1 MNSVLSK
8 SNHMSNSNK
17 STLPLPS
24 LSTSSQ
30 YLYIF
35 LRSLSGIFNSSMS
48 TLKPLRMAGVC
59 GNSGSC
65 SLEQHRCRNR
75 TRSNRFG
82 LCGFFTGMSCRSE
95 AWNLSYC
102 LAVSRVSQTTRFPYI
117 FVFELFPAK
126 TSGSPPPWTMIG
138 SRGGGV
144 TLVGQ
149 PFGSLLLVGQ
159 PLRPLRLTGC
169 APASVAWA
177 VPRACLRLA
186 WGVCRLVCALCF
198 TTLSLAWLGP
208 AWPSAY

>member
-1 MNSVLSK
+1 MNSVRSK
-8 SNHMSNSNK
+8 SNHINSSNK

-35 LRSLSGIFNSSMS
+35 LRSRSGISNSSMS
-48 TLKPLRMAGVC
+48 TRRPLRIAGVW
-59 GNSGSC
+59 GNSGNC

-82 LCGFFTGMSCRSE
+82 LWGFFTGMSCRSD

-117 FVFELFPAK
+117 FVLELFPAK
-126 TSGSPPPWTMIG
+126 TSGSPPPWTMVG
-138 SRGGGV
+138 SRGGV

-149 PFGSLLLVGQ
+149 AFGSLLLVGQ
-159 PLRPLRLTGC
+159 PLRP
-169 APASVAWA
+169 
-177 VPRACLRLA
+177 
-186 WGVCRLVCALCF
+186 
-198 TTLSLAWLGP
+198 
-208 AWPSAY
+208 